1 MSNRKQDEELR
12 QLRRGNFAAYK
23 MYSQR
28 ITNIMKETEKNIDD
42 LFTCPITLD
51 KIDIP
56 AVLPS
61 GNTVDSKVM
70 ENLIRGGGR
79 DGGKDPFDRT
89 KKFKVVTRNFFATVN
104 YLLVWSIGTT
114 STKDSRNTP

>member
-12 QLRRGNFAAYK
+12 QLRRGDFASYK

-42 LFTCPITLD
+42 LFTCPITMD
-51 KIDIP
+51 KIDVP

-70 ENLIRGGGR
+70 EKLIRDGR
-79 DGGKDPFDRT
+79 RKGGKDPFDRN
-89 KKFKVVTRNFFATVN
+89 KKFKVVTRNFFATAN
-104 YLLVWSIGTT
+104 YLKIIKLIIP
-114 STKDSRNTP
+114 D